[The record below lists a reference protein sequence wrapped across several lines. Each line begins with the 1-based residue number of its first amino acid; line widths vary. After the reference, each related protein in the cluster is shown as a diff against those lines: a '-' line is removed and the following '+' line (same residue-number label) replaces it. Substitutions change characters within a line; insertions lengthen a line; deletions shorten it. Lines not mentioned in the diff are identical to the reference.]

1 MSKFI
6 PYTQDEKDRASQT
19 DLVDLLERN
28 GEKLKKEGKNYVWG
42 SGSEKVTIRGN
53 VWFHQYERVG
63 GEAVDF
69 VKKFYNKTYREAM
82 DYLLGKR
89 DDGELIRAEPKPHKE
104 KKPFEMPPRN
114 SNMRRVYG
122 YLLNGRGIDRDVLNA
137 FVHKGLIYESADY
150 HNAVFVGLDNTGKPV
165 HVHKRGTVSHNG
177 FKGNVES
184 SIPEYSFHWIGT
196 SDKVFFME
204 APIDMLSYISLH
216 KQGWEQHNY
225 AAGCGVSDLV
235 LFQMI
240 KDHPHIKTA
249 VLCVDNDEAGHK
261 AINRIRPKLEEIGIA
276 CETDL
281 SVLKDWNMDLTATEE
296 PVETSGITQS
306 M

>member
-6 PYTQDEKDRASQT
+6 PYTKEEKDRASQT

-53 VWFHQYERVG
+53 VWYHQYERIG

-89 DDGELIRAEPKPHKE
+89 DDGELIRVEPQFPKE
-104 KKPFEMPPRN
+104 KKPFEMPPKN

-137 FVHKGLIYESADY
+137 FVHKKLIYESDKY
-150 HNAVFVGLDNTGKPV
+150 HNAVFVGVDNNGKPV
-165 HVHKRGTVSHNG
+165 HVHLRGTVSNNA

-184 SIPEYSFHWIGT
+184 SIPEYSFNWIGT
-196 SDKVFFME
+196 SDKVFFFE

-216 KQGWEQHNY
+216 KQGWKQHSY
-225 AAGCGVSDLV
+225 VAACGVSDLV
-235 LFQMI
+235 LFQI
-240 KDHPHIKTA
+240 LKDYPYIETA

-261 AINRIRPKLEEIGIA
+261 AIRRIRPKLEGIGKK

-281 SVLKDWNMDLTATEE
+281 SVLKDWNMDLNNSDE
-296 PVETSGITQS
+296 PSQVPTIGQV

>member
-6 PYTQDEKDRASQT
+6 PYTKEEKDRASQT

-69 VKKFYNKTYREAM
+69 VKRFYNKSYIEAM
-82 DYLLGKR
+82 EYLLGEHVN
-89 DDGELIRAEPKPHKE
+89 GELNRVEPEPPKE
-104 KKPFEMPPRN
+104 KKLFEMPPKN

-122 YLLNGRGIDRDVLNA
+122 YLLNGRGIDRAVLNT
-137 FVHKGLIYESADY
+137 FVRKGLIYECAKY
-150 HNAVFVGLDNTGKPV
+150 HNAVFVGLDKTGKPV
-165 HVHKRGTVSHNG
+165 HVHKRGTVSNNG

-184 SIPEYSFHWIGT
+184 SIPEYSFHWNGT
-196 SDKVFFME
+196 SDKVFLFE
-204 APIDMLSYISLH
+204 APIDLLSYISLH
-216 KQGWEQHNY
+216 KQGWERHSY
-225 AAGCGVSDLV
+225 AACCGVSDLV

-240 KDHPHIKTA
+240 KDNPKLKTV
-249 VLCVDNDEAGHK
+249 VLCLDNDEAGHK
-261 AINRIRPKLEEIGIA
+261 AKNRIIPKLEVIGIK

-281 SVLKDWNMDLTATEE
+281 SVLKDWNQDLTNSDE
-296 PVETSGITQS
+296 VSETLSVGQA

>member
-6 PYTQDEKDRASQT
+6 PYTQEEKDRASQT

-53 VWFHQYERVG
+53 VWYHQYERVG

-69 VKKFYNKTYREAM
+69 VKRFYNKTYTEAM
-82 DYLLGKR
+82 EYLLGKR
-89 DDGELIRAEPKPHKE
+89 DDGELIKADPKPSKE
-104 KKPFEMPPRN
+104 KKPFEMPPKN

-137 FVHKGLIYESADY
+137 FVHKRLIYESAKY
-150 HNAVFVGLDNTGKPV
+150 HNAVFVGVDNNGKPV
-165 HVHKRGTVSHNG
+165 HVHLRGTVSNNA

-184 SIPEYSFHWIGT
+184 SIPDYSFNWIGT
-196 SDKVFFME
+196 SDKIYFFE
-204 APIDMLSYISLH
+204 APIDMLSYITLH
-216 KQGWEQHNY
+216 KRGWEQHSY
-225 AAGCGVSDLV
+225 TAACGVSDLV
-235 LFQMI
+235 LFRTL
-240 KDHPHIKTA
+240 KDHPNIKTA

-261 AINRIRPKLEEIGIA
+261 AINRIRPKLEAIGVK

-281 SVLKDWNMDLTATEE
+281 SVMKDWNMDLLNPDE
-296 PVETSGITQS
+296 PTQAPTIGQA

>member
-6 PYTQDEKDRASQT
+6 PYTQEEKDRACQT

-42 SGSEKVTIRGN
+42 SGSEKVTIREN

-63 GEAVDF
+63 GDAVDF
-69 VKKFYNKTYREAM
+69 VKKFYNKTYPEAM
-82 DYLLGKR
+82 EYLLGKR
-89 DDGELIRAEPKPHKE
+89 DHGELNRADPKLPKE
-104 KKPFEMPPRN
+104 KKPFEMPPKN

-150 HNAVFVGLDNTGKPV
+150 HNVVFVGLDNTGKPV
-165 HVHKRGTVSHNG
+165 HAHKRATTSNGG

-184 SIPEYSFHWIGT
+184 CIPEYSFHWNGT
-196 SDKVFFME
+196 SNKVYFFE

-216 KQGWEQHNY
+216 KQGWEQNSY
-225 AAGCGVSDLV
+225 AAACGVSDLV
-235 LFQMI
+235 LFQML
-240 KDHPHIKTA
+240 KDYPYIETA

-261 AINRIRPKLEEIGIA
+261 AIRRIRPKLEGIGKK

-281 SVLKDWNMDLTATEE
+281 SILKDWNMDLTNPDET
-296 PVETSGITQS
+296 VETPSIGQT